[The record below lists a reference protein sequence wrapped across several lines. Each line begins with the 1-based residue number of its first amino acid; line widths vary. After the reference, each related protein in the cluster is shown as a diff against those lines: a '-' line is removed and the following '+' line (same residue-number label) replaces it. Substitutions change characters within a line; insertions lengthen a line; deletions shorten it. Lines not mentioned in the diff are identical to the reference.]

1 MHSETISLS
10 HKKHKSS
17 RKNVKVN
24 HNTKTGSERK
34 MTPQSGLHVPLNKK
48 PIRNQA
54 KIEYYKGEVKEAQD
68 SRQESRSLIK
78 FQMAVLKDSGL
89 LSTIKTPVVPVR
101 GPGLKER
108 TGEGE
113 PKREGQCSKNTRDVP
128 KRNPTLDGTRK

>member
-48 PIRNQA
+48 SIRNQA

-68 SRQESRSLIK
+68 SSQESRSLIEFK
-78 FQMAVLKDSGL
+78 MAILKNSGF
-89 LSTIKTPVVPVR
+89 LSKNKNPGRTSPRT
-101 GPGLKER
+101 GLKGADGR
-108 TGEGE
+108 RGTKTGG
-113 PKREGQCSKNTRDVP
+113 SM
-128 KRNPTLDGTRK
+128 L